1 MKLRVGVTFA
11 LFSVMVG
18 CAVSPQNGGPYASAE
33 PEATMASPA
42 RALVWLPPQAGNVVS
57 VLEQRRA
64 NGIVQDIVLSG
75 EAEMY
80 GENKITVTAISSTD
94 FPGKYAVPNQAD
106 VAQASENDIAQELE
120 DTFPNT
126 KMGLGDTVERNIYG
140 PFGYAVG
147 TKGKV
152 GCMYAW
158 QTLGRSEPHKLF
170 DASAA
175 ASQPTSIRI
184 KLCRAGA
191 NPMAFVGLVRQMAI
205 GTSAPVGVAPG
216 VAYGSVPMYNA
227 PGYGAGDALAASG
240 LGGYNVAGVYGAPA
254 YGAVPMY
261 NSGFGAAA
269 YGQYPGTAQPGVMYG
284 AFPPSAYGT
293 QYAQAVQQPKLVRKR
308 PFKYA
313 AKRHHRRD
321 YAAHTQPKG
330 ETQPALNIPMPD
342 GAGASYSA
350 APQPSMAAFRAP
362 ASNSSNPVPMP

>member
-18 CAVSPQNGGPYASAE
+18 CAVSPQNGGPFASAE

-64 NGIVQDIVLSG
+64 NGIIQDIVLSG
-75 EAEMY
+75 EAAMY

-94 FPGKYAVPNQAD
+94 LPGKYVVPNQAD

-120 DTFPNT
+120 DTFPNV
-126 KMGLGDTVERNIYG
+126 KMGLGDTVERNVYG

-147 TKGKV
+147 TQGKV

-158 QTLGRSEPHKLF
+158 QTLGRAEPRKLF
-170 DASAA
+170 DASTA

-184 KLCRAGA
+184 KLCRSGA
-191 NPMAFVGLVRQMAI
+191 NPMAFVGLVRQMAV
-205 GTSAPVGVAPG
+205 GTAAPVAAAPG
-216 VAYGSVPMYNA
+216 VAYGSMPLYNA
-227 PGYGAGDALAASG
+227 PGYGASDALAASG
-240 LGGYNVAGVYGAPA
+240 LGGYNVAGVYGAPVYGA
-254 YGAVPMY
+254 APSYNAGFGAVP
-261 NSGFGAAA
+261 
-269 YGQYPGTAQPGVMYG
+269 YGQYPGMAQPGVMYG

-293 QYAQAVQQPKLVRKR
+293 QYAQAVQPKVVRKR
-308 PFKYA
+308 VIRYA
-313 AKRHHRRD
+313 AKRHIRRH
-321 YAAHTQPKG
+321 YAARTQPQG
-330 ETQPALNIPMPD
+330 ESQPALNIPMPD

-350 APQPSMAAFRAP
+350 APQPSVAVFRPSA
-362 ASNSSNPVPMP
+362 NSSNASVPMP